1 MELKYTELPGL
12 SEKQLAEHKTLYEG
26 YVKKIG
32 EIEEKL
38 KTADLASANAS
49 YSEIREL
56 KLEQGFVRNAIVL
69 HELYFENMGTKALDA
84 VGENKAKISNNL
96 AEKPNGV
103 IVSNIEQSFGS
114 FAKWESEFR
123 ALGIAARGWVV
134 LAWDNNLN
142 KCVNY
147 IADMHN
153 QGGIWD
159 TVPLL
164 VMDVYEHAYFM
175 DYGTKRVAYI
185 EAFMGNIDW
194 EVVNERFEAIK
205 DK

>member
-1 MELKYTELPGL
+1 MVEAKQFNYTELPGL
-12 SEKQLAEHKTLYEG
+12 SAQQIAEHKTLYEG

-38 KTADLASANAS
+38 ANADLANANAS

-56 KLEQGFVRNAIVL
+56 KLEEGFVRNAIVL
-69 HELYFENMGTKALDA
+69 HELYFENMGPEGK
-84 VGENKAKISNNL
+84 GEAPDQLKTI
-96 AEKPNGV
+96 
-103 IVSNIEQSFGS
+103 IEQNFGS
-114 FAKWESEFR
+114 FEKWQEEFM

-134 LAWDNNLN
+134 LAWDKNTN

-153 QGGIWD
+153 QGGIWN

-175 DYGTKRVAYI
+175 DYGSKRGEYI
-185 EAFMGNIDW
+185 SAFMQNIDW
-194 EVVNERFEAIK
+194 GVVGKRLEKITN
-205 DK
+205 D